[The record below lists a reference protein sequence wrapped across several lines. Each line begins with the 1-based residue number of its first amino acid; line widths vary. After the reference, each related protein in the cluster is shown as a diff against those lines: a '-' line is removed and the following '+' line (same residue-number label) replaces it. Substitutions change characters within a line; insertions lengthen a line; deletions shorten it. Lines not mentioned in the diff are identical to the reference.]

1 MKIACFIITL
11 LGLLFSG
18 ITVYAAYF
26 GEISEKNAYTIIF
39 GIIGIFV
46 TICAATIL
54 LIIMI
59 AHIMIYKN
67 LC

>member
-1 MKIACFIITL
+1 ML
-11 LGLLFSG
+11 L
-18 ITVYAAYF
+18 
-26 GEISEKNAYTIIF
+26 ISEKYQKKNAYTINF

-59 AHIMIYKN
+59 ALIIYKN
-67 LC
+67 LF